1 MIEERSYACNYH
13 CSVQHWISLQTQVE
27 TKLQRTSG
35 DTPFVVG
42 VKRALEMTG
51 RCDRTNGQG
60 CTLQAWRLIKACIT
74 RSVRK
79 GRKGDCIAAASILVY
94 YSQ

>member
-42 VKRALEMTG
+42 VKRALEN
-51 RCDRTNGQG
+51 DR
-60 CTLQAWRLIKACIT
+60 K
-74 RSVRK
+74 V
-79 GRKGDCIAAASILVY
+79 
-94 YSQ
+94 